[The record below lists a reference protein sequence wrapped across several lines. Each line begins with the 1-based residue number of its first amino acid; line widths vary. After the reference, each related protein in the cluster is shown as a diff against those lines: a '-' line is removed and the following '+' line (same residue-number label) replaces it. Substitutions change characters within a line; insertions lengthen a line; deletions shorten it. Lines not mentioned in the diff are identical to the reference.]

1 MISSLW
7 EIHLTKFAFVLS
19 HLLKTQNRK
28 ILPWTRNSKQ
38 KLIFGN
44 NGSRCFQHKI
54 YSARSWQLPTGI
66 NIPLGC
72 CLAPCQLS
80 GSSCKELP
88 GFCVPEQPHHVQC
101 FGQVSRSPNESLTG
115 LLTEEAISPGSHA
128 TDKLENTR
136 NVALGRWH
144 CGIILQE
151 KQGTSSKHA
160 WGLPVPR
167 CAGGDKDISELHPRQ
182 GRTGLWGLADSMFN
196 HPNATFSSL
205 EAPGACF
212 AGHSATHTW
221 QQDDSACMLGHKG
234 PAFPKG
240 IAFPPA

>member
-7 EIHLTKFAFVLS
+7 EIHLTKFAFFLS
-19 HLLKTQNRK
+19 HLLKTQSRK

-54 YSARSWQLPTGI
+54 YSARSWQLPTGV

-80 GSSCKELP
+80 GSSCKALP
-88 GFCVPEQPHHVQC
+88 GFCVPEQSHHVQC
-101 FGQVSRSPNESLTG
+101 FGQASRSPNESAYRFAYWGRDQFWEPCDLQVG
-115 LLTEEAISPGSHA
+115 KHQKRCFGQ
-128 TDKLENTR
+128 
-136 NVALGRWH
+136 VALWDYPARKAGYQLKACMR
-144 CGIILQE
+144 
-151 KQGTSSKHA
+151 TASSQ
-160 WGLPVPR
+160 VCR
-167 CAGGDKDISELHPRQ
+167 RRQ
-182 GRTGLWGLADSMFN
+182 RYFRASPKTRTGLWGLADSTFN
-196 HPNATFSSL
+196 HPNTTLSSL

-221 QQDDSACMLGHKG
+221 QKDDSACMLRHKG
-234 PAFPKG
+234 PAFPRG